1 MSPFQIQNAAEAI
14 QKLTEDAAV
23 LAAKLRQLIAALQQ
37 SSSTNAAST
46 SQHLTVYQ
54 EAVQTLQVV
63 MTNFLHC
70 SQMFLYV
77 DLVVTATIQ

>member
-77 DLVVTATIQ
+77 DLVITATIQ